1 MVLVPFGWTDSP
13 DSSRPT
19 AAPMKPTICNL
30 IRPTLSTR
38 KMATMTPK
46 TNSTSIMAE
55 PLALRLLADDGA
67 QNRRCEDADAVDAQV
82 LQEPRNR
89 GQDRRATVSLLEQ
102 RRIGPVTFGGLGL
115 GLIGQVS

>member
-1 MVLVPFGWTDSP
+1 MDSP

-19 AAPMKPTICNL
+19 AQPMKPQICNL

-55 PLALRLLADDGA
+55 PLA
-67 QNRRCEDADAVDAQV
+67 
-82 LQEPRNR
+82 PRMSLWM
-89 GQDRRATVSLLEQ
+89 VSDSPCDFDSLPMTAP
-102 RRIGPVTFGGLGL
+102 RIVGVKMPMP
-115 GLIGQVS
+115 

>member
-1 MVLVPFGWTDSP
+1 MTLLPSGRMDAPART
-13 DSSRPT
+13 RPT
-19 AAPMKPTICNL
+19 AQPMKPQICNL

-55 PLALRLLADDGA
+55 HLPQNVVMDCVRQLVRLRLLDDDGR
-67 QNRRCEDADAVDAQV
+67 QNRRCENTDAVDTKV

-89 GQDRRATVSLLEQ
+89 GQGRRATV
-102 RRIGPVTFGGLGL
+102 F
-115 GLIGQVS
+115 